1 MNPSVLSQYVDELHK
16 YGIEMWVC
24 FDPDPNVIRIKVKKG
39 DVWFEDSFEYSGFDR
54 EYLLLRM
61 LTKLVNEAKNAT
73 KDSRKN
79 YE

>member
-1 MNPSVLSQYVDELHK
+1 MDLNVLSNYVDELNRH
-16 YGIEMWVC
+16 GIEVWSC

-39 DVWFEDSFEYSGFDR
+39 DMWFEDSFKYSGFDR

-73 KDSRKN
+73 KDS
-79 YE
+79 